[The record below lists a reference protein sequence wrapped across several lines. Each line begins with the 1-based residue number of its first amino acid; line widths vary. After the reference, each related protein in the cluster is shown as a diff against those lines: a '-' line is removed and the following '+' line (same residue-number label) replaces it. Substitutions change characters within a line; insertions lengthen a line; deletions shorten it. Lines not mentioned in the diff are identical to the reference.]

1 MEYTSTASA
10 YNVAESIHRSHK
22 PSFFTRFISNYSFA
36 GKMGILLILVCVFVL
51 AGNLISAFSTRDAIR
66 EEIEHGL
73 KNQVTALYGQLNAVH
88 QEQQDPA
95 EFLRIARI
103 MLTSARWETDR
114 SGYAFLTNQEGQL
127 LVYPT
132 DPKRE
137 GGYLDPVQIENS
149 NENVTQAIARI
160 GRENRAETITY
171 PYVKPGT
178 TDKILKSAYVMPIGS
193 YLLVSGVYID
203 RADKAFR
210 DYLIQCIEL
219 LVVTL
224 LVIGG
229 VIYLFS
235 HVIGKQVHQTLTSL
249 EHIAQKDLS
258 HVQHVE
264 GKDEFAKINRAVEQT
279 RQILASML
287 KQQGELSLTLA
298 SAATQ
303 MSTGMYQVEHAVL
316 DERQRMDSVATAMEE
331 MATTVREVAQNA
343 NDVSDATQETDQ
355 LAGSGVGQIVE
366 AINSINQLFE
376 NLSTSADAVNTV
388 EQKAL
393 VIGSVVDTIRGISEQ
408 TNLLALNAA
417 IEAARA
423 GEQGRG
429 FAVVA
434 DEVRQLASRTQ
445 DATRE
450 IASMIEGL
458 QSGTRQAVGL
468 MQTSIDA
475 AHMAVANAEHA
486 STSFENIASHT
497 GELAERSELIAS
509 AAEQQGA
516 VANQVTDSLVVI
528 RDAVEE
534 TEQVVKELTTAS
546 KNLNHH
552 AQIMDELVRNFT
564 LPRSM

>member
-1 MEYTSTASA
+1 MEYTNSAAA
-10 YNVAESIHRSHK
+10 YNAAGSSHRSDRS
-22 PSFFTRFISNYSFA
+22 SFFTRFISNFSFA
-36 GKMGILLILVCVFVL
+36 GKMGILLLLVSVFIM
-51 AGNLISAFSTRDAIR
+51 AGNLISAFSTRDAIK

-73 KNQVTALYGQLNAVH
+73 RNQVTAIYGQLSGVGQN
-88 QEQQDPA
+88 QSD
-95 EFLRIARI
+95 FLRIAR
-103 MLTSARWETDR
+103 MVLTNARWESDK
-114 SGYAFLTNQEGQL
+114 SGYAFLTDREGK
-127 LVYPT
+127 LVIYPT

-137 GGYLDPVQIENS
+137 GGYLDPVPVEDS
-149 NENVTQAIARI
+149 NENVNQAFARI
-160 GRENRAETITY
+160 GQSNTPETIRY

-178 TDKILKSAYVMPIGS
+178 TEKILKSAYVMPMGS

-203 RADKAFR
+203 RADKAFK
-210 DYLIQCIEL
+210 DYLLQAMEL
-219 LVVTL
+219 LALTL
-224 LVIGG
+224 LVIGA
-229 VIYLFS
+229 VILLFS
-235 HVIGKQVHQTLTSL
+235 NVIGKQVKQTLTSL
-249 EHIAQKDLS
+249 EHIASKDLS
-258 HVQHVE
+258 QISIVE
-264 GKDEFAKINRAVEQT
+264 GKDEFAKINHSVEQT
-279 RQILASML
+279 RQILANML
-287 KQQGELSLTLA
+287 KQQSEISLTLA

-303 MSTGMYQVEHAVL
+303 MSTGMYQVEQAVL

-355 LAGSGVGQIVE
+355 LASSGVAQIMD

-475 AHMAVANAEHA
+475 AHMAVSNAEHA
-486 STSFENIASHT
+486 SNSFENIASHT

-546 KNLNHH
+546 KTLNGH
-552 AQIMDELVRNFT
+552 AQTMDELVRNFT